1 MTDIAVLK
9 RKPTLLIMLASLII
23 VIALTAIAV
32 SWKRST
38 IETDLLQRTRQALTQ
53 ANLPSKN
60 ISISGRDIVL
70 NGSVSNQS
78 EAEHI
83 MHVASEVKGVRTVE
97 NNLTIDPNTPV
108 ETNPETTEAPV
119 SQRKSPATM
128 VDGVYQ
134 PSKTQRIEKI
144 DLSNIQFEYAKSDLN
159 PEAKATL
166 DKVAPM
172 LRVDPKLVI
181 EISAH
186 SEAHGSALGSMAV
199 SQARADAMRAY
210 LISKEVLPEQ
220 VVANGYGATRPIVKP
235 ASDIKNRRAE
245 IVVLSKEEN

>member
-1 MTDIAVLK
+1 MTNIAVLK
-9 RKPTLLIMLASLII
+9 RKPALLIILISLII
-23 VIALTAIAV
+23 VTVLTIIAI

-60 ISISGRDIVL
+60 LSISGRDIVL
-70 NGSVSNQS
+70 NGTATDQS

-83 MHVASEVKGVRTVE
+83 MHVASEVNGVRNVE
-97 NNLTIDPNTPV
+97 NNLTIDPNT
-108 ETNPETTEAPV
+108 TTEVTNEAATAPV
-119 SQRKSPATM
+119 SKQQSPATM

-144 DLSNIQFEYAKSDLN
+144 DLSNIQFEYAKSDLS

>member
-1 MTDIAVLK
+1 
-9 RKPTLLIMLASLII
+9 
-23 VIALTAIAV
+23 LTTIAV

-60 ISISGRDIVL
+60 LSISGRDIML
-70 NGSVSNQS
+70 NGTANDQS

-83 MHVASEVKGVRTVE
+83 MHVASEVNGVRNVE

-108 ETNPETTEAPV
+108 ETTTETDTTPV
-119 SQRKSPATM
+119 AKLKSPATM

-134 PSKTQRIEKI
+134 PSKAQRIEKL

-159 PEAKATL
+159 PEAKASL
-166 DKVAPM
+166 DKVAPL
-172 LRVDPKLVI
+172 LRVDPKLII

-186 SEAHGSALGSMAV
+186 TEAHGSALGSMAV
-199 SQARADAMRAY
+199 SQARADAMRTY
-210 LISKEVLPEQ
+210 LIAKGVLPEQ
-220 VVANGYGATRPIVKP
+220 VIANGYGATRPIVKP
-235 ASDIKNRRAE
+235 ASDLKNRRAE

>member
-9 RKPTLLIMLASLII
+9 QKPMLLISLASLII
-23 VIALTAIAV
+23 VITLTAIAV

-60 ISISGRDIVL
+60 LSISGRDIML
-70 NGSVSNQS
+70 NGTANDQS

-83 MHVASEVKGVRTVE
+83 MHVASEVNGVRNVE

-108 ETNPETTEAPV
+108 DTTTETDTTPV
-119 SQRKSPATM
+119 AKLKSPATM

-159 PEAKATL
+159 PEAKASL
-166 DKVAPM
+166 DKVAPL
-172 LRVDPKLVI
+172 LRVDPKLII

-186 SEAHGSALGSMAV
+186 TEAHGSALGSMAV
-199 SQARADAMRAY
+199 SQARADAMRTY
-210 LISKEVLPEQ
+210 LIAKGVLPEQ
-220 VVANGYGATRPIVKP
+220 VIANGYGATRPIVKP
-235 ASDIKNRRAE
+235 ASDLKNRRAE

>member
-9 RKPTLLIMLASLII
+9 QKPMLLISLASLII
-23 VIALTAIAV
+23 VITLTAIAV

-60 ISISGRDIVL
+60 LSIAGRDIML
-70 NGSVSNQS
+70 NGSIGNQS

-83 MHVASEVKGVRTVE
+83 MHVASEVKGVRIVE
-97 NNLTIDPNTPV
+97 NNLNIDPSV
-108 ETNPETTEAPV
+108 APEAAIEPTDAPNNN
-119 SQRKSPATM
+119 RKSPATM

-134 PSKTQRIEKI
+134 PSKSQRIEKI
-144 DLSNIQFEYAKSDLN
+144 DLSNIQFEYAKSDLT

-186 SEAHGSALGSMAV
+186 NEAHGSALGSMAV

-245 IVVLSKEEN
+245 IVVLSTEEN

>member
-1 MTDIAVLK
+1 MPDIAVLK
-9 RKPTLLIMLASLII
+9 RKPALILILASLLI
-23 VIALTAIAV
+23 VIVLTTIAV

-60 ISISGRDIVL
+60 LSISGRDIML
-70 NGSVSNQS
+70 NGTANDQS

-83 MHVASEVKGVRTVE
+83 MHVASEVNGVRNVE

-108 ETNPETTEAPV
+108 ETTTETDTTPV
-119 SQRKSPATM
+119 AKLKSPATM

-134 PSKTQRIEKI
+134 PSKAQRIEKL

-159 PEAKATL
+159 PEAKASL
-166 DKVAPM
+166 DKVAPL
-172 LRVDPKLVI
+172 LRVDPKLII

-186 SEAHGSALGSMAV
+186 TEAHGSALGSMAV
-199 SQARADAMRAY
+199 SQARADAMRTY
-210 LISKEVLPEQ
+210 LIAKGVLPEQ
-220 VVANGYGATRPIVKP
+220 VIANGYGATRPIVKP
-235 ASDIKNRRAE
+235 ASDLKNRRAE

>member
-1 MTDIAVLK
+1 MTNIAVLK
-9 RKPTLLIMLASLII
+9 RKPALLIILISLII
-23 VIALTAIAV
+23 VTVLTIIAI

-60 ISISGRDIVL
+60 LSISGRDIVL
-70 NGSVSNQS
+70 NGSATDQS

-83 MHVASEVKGVRTVE
+83 MHVASEVNGVRNVE
-97 NNLTIDPNTPV
+97 NNLTIDPNT
-108 ETNPETTEAPV
+108 TTEVTNEVAATPV
-119 SQRKSPATM
+119 AKRKSPATL

-134 PSKTQRIEKI
+134 PSKKQRIEKI
-144 DLSNIQFEYAKSDLN
+144 DLSNIQFEYAKSDLS

-186 SEAHGSALGSMAV
+186 SEAHGSALGSMTV

-245 IVVLSKEEN
+245 IVVLSTEDN